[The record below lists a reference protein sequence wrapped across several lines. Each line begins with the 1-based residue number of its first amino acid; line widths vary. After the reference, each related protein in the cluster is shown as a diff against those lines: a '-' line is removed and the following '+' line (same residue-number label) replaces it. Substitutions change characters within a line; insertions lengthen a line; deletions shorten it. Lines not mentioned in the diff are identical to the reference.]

1 MPMTEIRRRDILDAL
16 ILFTAQMTSF
26 AVISI
31 NYRAVAQAS
40 YVWSVATDLV
50 IASLSYF
57 VVRKIAKS
65 KESTCQWLGFALG
78 SAVGTVIGI
87 WASIHIL
94 GS

>member
-1 MPMTEIRRRDILDAL
+1 MTELKRKDIQDAF
-16 ILFTAQMTSF
+16 ILFGAQMLSF
-26 AVISI
+26 AVITI

-40 YVWSVATDLV
+40 YVWSVATDLI

-65 KESTCQWLGFALG
+65 KESVCQWLGFAIG
-78 SAVGTVIGI
+78 SAVGTIIGI
-87 WASIHIL
+87 FVSLHIL